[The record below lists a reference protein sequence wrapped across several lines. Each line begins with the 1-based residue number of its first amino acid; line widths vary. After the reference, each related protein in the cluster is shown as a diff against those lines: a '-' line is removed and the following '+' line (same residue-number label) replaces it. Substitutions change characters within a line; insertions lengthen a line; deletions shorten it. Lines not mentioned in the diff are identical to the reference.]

1 MDEAPPRAGAVPRET
16 MDAGQA
22 RTWVEQTFRVPRET
36 MRRLDAFTD
45 LLRDENQRQNLVSKA
60 SLDDVWLR
68 HIADSAQLL
77 VFAPSPTA
85 SWVDLGSGAGFPGL
99 VVAALHKGPVMLVE
113 ERRLRA
119 DFLRRAATVLGVE
132 VEIAAAK
139 AERMGPRPFEV
150 ISARAFAPL
159 ARLLELGTG
168 FSTKNSLWV
177 LPKGRNAAQEL
188 EALDPSWQGE
198 YRLEPSLTD
207 AQARIIVARGVYR
220 KAKND
225 PHRGR

>member
-1 MDEAPPRAGAVPRET
+1 MD
-16 MDAGQA
+16 
-22 RTWVEQTFRVPRET
+22 
-36 MRRLDAFTD
+36 RLDAFAV
-45 LLRDENQRQNLVSKA
+45 LLRDENSRQNLVSAA
-60 SLDDVWLR
+60 SLAHLWLR
-68 HIADSAQLL
+68 HIADSAQL
-77 VFAPSPTA
+77 VAFAPTPTA
-85 SWVDLGSGAGFPGL
+85 SWIDLGSGAGFPGL
-99 VVAALHKGPVMLVE
+99 IVAALHEGPVTLVE

-119 DFLRRAATVLGVE
+119 DFLRRAAEALAVDVE
-132 VEIAAAK
+132 VVAAK
-139 AERMGPRPFEV
+139 AERMARRSFDV
-150 ISARAFAPL
+150 ISARAFASLP
-159 ARLLELGTG
+159 RLLELGTS

-220 KAKND
+220 KAKHD